1 MTRTPEHTAGRR
13 RWLAAAAALML
24 LAGIGWSAGFAWFLH
39 STAAAPPLPP
49 YADAI
54 LALTGGAERVETA
67 LRLLG
72 EGHARL
78 LLVSGV
84 GGPTEFTALARRA
97 GVPEAL
103 RGRVTL
109 GRVATST
116 RGNAEEAAAWAR
128 GRDVHS
134 MIVVT
139 AFYHMPRALAE
150 LSRTL
155 PDVALYPAPVR
166 AEALPNPASLR
177 LLAAEYS
184 KFLVSALGVSGLV
197 AHDVAPDMRKE
208 VGEWRGPGPG
218 G

>member
-1 MTRTPEHTAGRR
+1 MTATV
-13 RWLAAAAALML
+13 ALTL
-24 LAGIGWSAGFAWFLH
+24 LAGVGWSAGFAWFLH
-39 STAAAPPLPP
+39 STAATPPPPP

-67 LRLLG
+67 LRLLD

-84 GGPTEFTALARRA
+84 GGPTEFAELARRA

-116 RGNAEEAAAWAR
+116 RGNAQEAAAWAR

-155 PDVALYPAPVR
+155 PGVALYPAPVR
-166 AEALPNPASLR
+166 AEVLPNPASLR

-184 KFLVSALGVSGLV
+184 KFLVSALGASGLV
-197 AHDVAPDMRKE
+197 AHGDLPHMQKQVGQKQVGQKQ
-208 VGEWRGPGPG
+208 VGEWAGTGLG